1 MARNRHVG
9 RAFVRRRPIGRARVA
24 TPARI
29 QPPAPPTPEQ
39 ARTNLLRLDGNP
51 PPPVF
56 VDASGRRRRGLRR
69 TTYAVAA
76 VLLVALVVLWLSQ
89 FAGQV
94 RP

>member
-9 RAFVRRRPIGRARVA
+9 RAFVRRRPIGRARV
-24 TPARI
+24 PA
-29 QPPAPPTPEQ
+29 PAPPER
-39 ARTNLLRLDGNP
+39 ARTSVLRVDTDA

-76 VLLVALVVLWLSQ
+76 VLLVALLVLWLSQ